1 MPNEEQ
7 PRPRTTDERID
18 AIAMNLELFGHE
30 LTTLGLKVDKLYSS
44 VDKLYSIVEIDADN
58 IRRLANVAASHEQR
72 LTDLEGPRQH

>member
-18 AIAMNLELFGHE
+18 AIAMNLALFGHE
-30 LTTLGLKVDKLYSS
+30 LTTLGRK

-58 IRRLANVAASHEQR
+58 IRRLANVAASH
-72 LTDLEGPRQH
+72 

>member
-30 LTTLGLKVDKLYSS
+30 LTTLGRK

-58 IRRLANVAASHEQR
+58 IRRLANVAASHESR
-72 LTDLEGPRQH
+72 LSDLEGPRQR